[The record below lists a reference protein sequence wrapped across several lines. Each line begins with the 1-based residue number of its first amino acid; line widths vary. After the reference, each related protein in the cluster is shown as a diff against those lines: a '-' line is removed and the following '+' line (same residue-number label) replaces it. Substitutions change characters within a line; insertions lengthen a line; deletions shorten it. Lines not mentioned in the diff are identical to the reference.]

1 VLHFLVCSLA
11 QPILLGGHW
20 ALVLTWDP
28 PPQGTL
34 HLDHADQED
43 EGGGGVVRML
53 D

>member
-1 VLHFLVCSLA
+1 MTIFFSL
-11 QPILLGGHW
+11 INIINYLLGGHW

-34 HLDHADQED
+34 HLDQADQED